1 MDNELAGLIGP
12 GQSYPSVDRVLL
24 GTVRRDGRPRM
35 GHRPDGELVH
45 DVISLA
51 SHLYFSFQTPFDPR
65 RTPGA
70 GARRG
75 AVGAGRALGVLA
87 RVGEGL
93 QEAAAAADQ
102 RECGDGVD
110 VAHVPQVERDRAGE
124 HPGCQLLGAGG
135 DGNGDGQAT
144 ALHSPAAPR
153 GADKEATSNRKRS
166 VTCPKL
172 PNPRRGKSSVL
183 HQCQHSV
190 RGTACG

>member
-1 MDNELAGLIGP
+1 MPAAHWGYLPGWAKDFKKQRPQPINALIE
-12 GQSYPSVDRVLL
+12 
-24 GTVRRDGRPRM
+24 TV
-35 GHRPDGELVH
+35 
-45 DVISLA
+45 S
-51 SHLYFSFQTPFDPR
+51 
-65 RTPGA
+65 
-70 GARRG
+70 
-75 AVGAGRALGVLA
+75 
-87 RVGEGL
+87 
-93 QEAAAAADQ
+93 
-102 RECGDGVD
+102 VD